1 MPRLLLVTFSKSN
14 AFSLHQR
21 LGFILTV
28 VMKILFMGTS
38 LFGAAL
44 LQSLCDT
51 WAGEYIAGVVTG
63 IDKKAGRGMSVL
75 PSPVKA
81 FAVERGLPVYQPAT
95 LRSDEFMELLRAIAP
110 ELIIVVAYGKIL
122 PASVLDFPV
131 FGCLNIHGSVLPKY
145 RGSAPIQRAVM
156 NGEKITGVCAMYM
169 DTGIDTGDIIN
180 TEFVEISES
189 DDFGSVHD
197 KMTAAGA
204 LSLIRA
210 VNAIRDGT
218 ASRIKQDD
226 SLATYAAK
234 IEREDCLLDFN
245 RDAVALFNQIRGLS
259 PSPLAFTRLP
269 DGKLLKVVS
278 SRAVNAAADA
288 DAEDVNS
295 TPGTVV
301 SLDGGVISV
310 ACARGGGILQIMEV
324 VPEGKKKMSS
334 ADFIRG
340 RKINAGDKFLNL

>member
-1 MPRLLLVTFSKSN
+1 MLLVGFLKNN
-14 AFSLHQR
+14 AVYLKQR
-21 LGFILTV
+21 LGFIFTV

-44 LQSLCDT
+44 LRSLCEIG
-51 WAGEYIAGVVTG
+51 AGQNVVGVVTG
-63 IDKKAGRGMSVL
+63 IDKKVGRGMSVL

-81 FAVERGLPVYQPAT
+81 FAVEKGLPVYQPAT
-95 LRSDEFMELLRAIAP
+95 LRSDDFMELLREIAP

-122 PASVLDFPV
+122 PDAVLDFPL
-131 FGCLNIHGSVLPKY
+131 FGCVNIHGSVLPKY
-145 RGSAPIQRAVM
+145 RGAAPIQRAVM

-169 DTGIDTGDIIN
+169 DSGIDTGDIIN
-180 TEFVEISES
+180 TEFVEISDT

-197 KMTAAGA
+197 KMAAAGS
-204 LSLIRA
+204 LSLVRAINSIR
-210 VNAIRDGT
+210 NGT
-218 ASRIKQDD
+218 VVRMKQDD

-269 DGKLLKVVS
+269 DGKLLKIVS
-278 SRAVNAAADA
+278 SRAADTDA
-288 DAEDVNS
+288 DAEDVNC

-310 ACARGGGILQIMEV
+310 ACARGGGILQITEV